1 MDPTIATEL
10 ADQVGRA
17 LADAADVTTL
27 RALESGAFPQ
37 AAWDALDGLGLG
49 AALVPEA
56 QGGAG
61 LGLSDAMPLLEAL
74 GHAGAPVPLAE
85 AIGAGA
91 LLAAAGIDAP
101 PGILAF
107 AAAGAP
113 VPWGRHAA
121 HVVVVDG
128 TRVAL
133 HAAASLRWTQGTNI
147 AREPRDT
154 PMLASAPVAEGTL
167 PNAWGNDA
175 ARALTALLR
184 TAQIAGALQA
194 ALALAV
200 DHANTRKQFGRPI
213 GRFQAVQQQ
222 LAVFAAESSAA
233 SVAAAAAARA
243 ADARGLADAAFEI
256 GCAKVTAGEAAAKGA
271 AIAHQVLAAMGITE
285 EHALHHLTRRL
296 WAWRDE
302 GGSERFWSARIG
314 ALVLGTPAGA
324 MVQSAPGPLWT
335 FLTSR
340 DQEPAA

>member
-1 MDPTIATEL
+1 MIGTEL
-10 ADQVGRA
+10 ADQVARA
-17 LADAADVTTL
+17 LADAADVSTL

-37 AAWDALDGLGLG
+37 AAWDALDALGLG

-56 QGGAG
+56 RGGAG
-61 LGLSDAMPLLEAL
+61 LGFADVVPLLEAT
-74 GHAGAPVPLAE
+74 GRAAAPVPLAE
-85 AIGAGA
+85 TIGAAA
-91 LLAAAGIDAP
+91 LLAAAGIDPP
-101 PGILAF
+101 PGVLTF
-107 AAAGAP
+107 AAARAP

-121 HVVVVDG
+121 HVVLLDG
-128 TRVAL
+128 AHVSL
-133 HAAASLRWTQGTNI
+133 HDAASLTWTEGTNI
-147 AREPRDT
+147 AREPRDMPAT
-154 PMLASAPVAEGTL
+154 SAPIAEGTL
-167 PNAWGNDA
+167 PNAWGADA
-175 ARALTALLR
+175 ARGVTALLR
-184 TAQIAGALQA
+184 AAQIAGALQA

-222 LAVFAAESSAA
+222 LAVFAAEASAA

-243 ADARGLADAAFEI
+243 VDRRGLAEAAFEI

-296 WAWRDE
+296 WSWRDE

-314 ALVLGTPAGA
+314 TLIQGDR
-324 MVQSAPGPLWT
+324 GPLWT

-340 DQEPAA
+340 DQDISA

>member
-1 MDPTIATEL
+1 MIGTEL
-10 ADQVGRA
+10 ADQLTRV
-17 LADAADVTTL
+17 LADASDVTTL

-37 AAWDALDGLGLG
+37 DAWDALDALGLG

-56 QGGAG
+56 RGGAG
-61 LGLSDAMPLLEAL
+61 LGFADVMPLLEAL
-74 GHAGAPVPLAE
+74 GRAGAPVPLAE
-85 AIGAGA
+85 GIGAAA

-101 PGILAF
+101 PGVLTF
-107 AAAGAP
+107 ATAGAP

-128 TRVAL
+128 ARVAL
-133 HAAASLRWTQGTNI
+133 HAAQSLRWTHGTNI
-147 AREPRDT
+147 AREARDMPVT
-154 PMLASAPVAEGTL
+154 AAPLAEGTL

-184 TAQIAGALQA
+184 SAQIAGALQA

-222 LAVFAAESSAA
+222 LAVFAAEASAA

-243 ADARGLADAAFEI
+243 ADARAIAEAAFEI

-296 WAWRDE
+296 WSWRED

-314 ALVLGTPAGA
+314 ALVQA
-324 MVQSAPGPLWT
+324 SPGPLWT